1 MGGGAPERTGAGRGT
16 TVAVRRRWIAVGA
29 ALTIVF
35 TLFAVVAR
43 HQDASAATNRTLT
56 VVGTDFKSLD
66 WRFLDTAIAGTGGGA
81 DHLFTFSDGPV
92 YGYMEAN
99 LDFPPAA
106 RVTKVDIYVRNCSA
120 QVPPKVYFGA
130 YTPNPAGFTYIVP
143 QTTVSGNDSNC
154 SSTFTFTRSG
164 NPLTTVAGSKR
175 YVVGILMGSDG
186 EPKPGN
192 PLVASHVIV
201 GARFNYTI

>member
-1 MGGGAPERTGAGRGT
+1 MGGGAPAMDRRGKGT

-56 VVGTDFKSLD
+56 VIGTDFKSLD
-66 WRFLDTAIAGTGGGA
+66 WHFTDTQVPGTGGGA
-81 DHLFTFSDGPV
+81 DHLFTDTTGPV

-99 LDFPPAA
+99 LNLPPAA
-106 RVTKVDIYVRNCSA
+106 RVTKIEIYYRNCSA
-120 QVPPKVYFGA
+120 QVPPKVYFGV
-130 YTPNPAGFTYIVP
+130 YTPSPAGFTYIVP
-143 QTTVSGNDSNC
+143 QTTVSGIDSNC
-154 SSTFTFTRSG
+154 SRSFTFTRSA

-175 YVVGILMGSDG
+175 YVVGVFMGADG
-186 EPKPGN
+186 TPKSG
-192 PLVASHVIV
+192 PLVASHVIG
-201 GARFNYTI
+201 GARLNYSI